1 MKVIKTYKTLFDKT
15 KKQYCYLKNDRIEY
29 CDVPML
35 FPLVKKMHF
44 KFLSEELRKYAV
56 ENCYIKHVE
65 VKVKSY
71 SPVKTAV
78 GQQDWYTSA
87 VKIFRKNPT
96 LTLKQLQEQ
105 FFPERTV
112 DAIRCYRW
120 RAAKR
125 GDLLIKNGSN

>member
-1 MKVIKTYKTLFDKT
+1 MQVIKTYKTLFDKT

-29 CDVPML
+29 CEVPVL
-35 FPLVKKMHF
+35 IPLTKKMHF
-44 KFLSEELRKYAV
+44 KFLPPDVRQYAV
-56 ENCYIKHVE
+56 ENCYIKHME
-65 VKVKSY
+65 LKVKSY
-71 SPVKTAV
+71 APVKPPVA
-78 GQQDWYTSA
+78 QNDWYATA
-87 VKIFRKNPT
+87 VKIFRENPN
-96 LTLKQLQEQ
+96 LTIKELQKQ